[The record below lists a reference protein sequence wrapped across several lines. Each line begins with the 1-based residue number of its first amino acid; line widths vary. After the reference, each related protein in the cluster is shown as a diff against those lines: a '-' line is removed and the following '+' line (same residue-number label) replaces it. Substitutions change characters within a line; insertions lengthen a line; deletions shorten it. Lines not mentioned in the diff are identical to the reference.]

1 LLIDQILQRYG
12 IQIIDH
18 FSFSVAH
25 SSWVMQRAPLAVG
38 AVAVFLAAALG
49 RIERLVHGDDDVGHG
64 DLVGAA
70 RQAVAA
76 ARAADRFDDLVAA
89 QLAEQLLQVGQRNR
103 LTLADAGQRDRTF
116 AWRKA
121 RSIIAVTAKRPL
133 VVRRITTS
141 VGLKYRPSRSAL
153 KARLV
158 DRISQVY
165 QTLTK
170 LVG

>member
-1 LLIDQILQRYG
+1 
-12 IQIIDH
+12 
-18 FSFSVAH
+18 
-25 SSWVMQRAPLAVG
+25 MQRAPLAVG

-49 RIERLVHGDDDVGHG
+49 RIQRLVHGDDDVGHG

-70 RQAVAA
+70 RQTVAA
-76 ARAADRFDDLVAA
+76 ARAADRFDDLAA

-141 VGLKYRPSRSAL
+141 VGLKYRPSRSAF

-170 LVG
+170 LAG